1 MSRDD
6 EHVEVIALKG
16 AVGYLL
22 VREWNDALISRP
34 SNGDRRVGGK
44 IGRSLID
51 RPPDRVQLLF
61 QVFLK
66 QTDVRA
72 VNEQVGTHLQES
84 RLLLNLSPEQ
94 GWSRGFQEPGRF
106 RC

>member
-1 MSRDD
+1 MKAVKTLTSDTMS
-6 EHVEVIALKG
+6 V
-16 AVGYLL
+16 
-22 VREWNDALISRP
+22 WNRGFEII